1 MVKMHRDQRK
11 RVDKDNRER
20 RSRDLEDGEAEQDNL
35 QHFSEK
41 KKSSRR
47 MEGFEAYSGPAS
59 HSEKN
64 NLKSKRLLVIWRT
77 NNFSVFKA
85 PQFQFSNFLVNRY
98 VQVQPVFSVF

>member
-41 KKSSRR
+41 RKSSRR

-64 NLKSKRLLVIWRT
+64 NLKSKRLLVIYGELT
-77 NNFSVFKA
+77 T
-85 PQFQFSNFLVNRY
+85 FL
-98 VQVQPVFSVF
+98 F